1 MNYQLHDDC
10 CSNYYRINIL
20 KQIGVYQSYDT
31 IHWVK
36 SIGIWSYS
44 GPHFPIFG
52 LNKERCGKIQT
63 RINPNTDT
71 FYAVIRNSKDNT
83 SSI

>member
-20 KQIGVYQSYDT
+20 KQIGVYQSDDT

-71 FYAVIRNSKDNT
+71 FYAVIR
-83 SSI
+83 I